1 MAPAHRVMIRRCVR
15 VRRRAVSEGAVMK
28 IAAILYDGTQSQRV
42 DELIGELAS
51 KLRAKGF
58 MLAGAIQS
66 NPAAAN
72 RNRCDIVLEDLA
84 TRRVINASED
94 RGALASGCRLDQS
107 ALEQAV
113 GLATSSVGPTTDF
126 VIVNRFGKQEAE
138 GNGFRSLI
146 EQAVTLD
153 VPVIVGLNRA
163 HVDSWSEFV
172 GGEPQ
177 LLPMQIDTV
186 VHWCMM
192 QISLP
197 N

>member
-1 MAPAHRVMIRRCVR
+1 
-15 VRRRAVSEGAVMK
+15 MK
-28 IAAILYDGTQSQRV
+28 IAAILYDGPQSRRV
-42 DELIGELAS
+42 DELIAELAS

-58 MLAGAIQS
+58 TLAGAIQS
-66 NPAAAN
+66 NPTAEN
-72 RNRCDIVLEDLA
+72 RSRSDIVLEDLA

-94 RGALASGCRLDQS
+94 RGSLASGCRLDPG

-113 GLATSSVGPTTDF
+113 GLATSSIGPSTDF

-138 GNGFRSLI
+138 GNGFRTLI
-146 EQAVTLD
+146 EQAVLLE
-153 VPVIVGLNRA
+153 VPVLVGLNRA
-163 HVDSWSEFV
+163 HVDAWSRFV

-192 QISLP
+192 QISLYH
-197 N
+197 